1 MRLPFPTHRRSF
13 FIIIIA
19 SAILTLTWLYL
30 PRHPHR
36 TTVVQDPMTLHSRS
50 RLLPFS
56 FWNHRSIY
64 PERYKGSYSCMKFP
78 EINDLKYAAVSWQWL
93 PIVNGSVYIY
103 GAYWDPRFEE
113 PLVRILVYSD
123 VVPVPKL
130 YCQLWFP
137 NDNEPQT
144 ELATPVYGWEPAW
157 GGPTM
162 GVNEPYILTCSCRRH
177 PPEKETAP
185 VAVSVATAP
194 CGDATNVLDVQNAP
208 FDEEISKRT
217 PPQRN
222 NSSIAVCLKWLHYR
236 SDISASLVEWLQ
248 LIKHFGAER
257 VYIYILRIH
266 PNVRKVL
273 KYYEDQGFV
282 VVTEIDHPPQIS
294 GLKQSRGSRDFRD
307 LRRELLPLNDC
318 LYRNLFRHSW
328 LLAIDLDEII
338 VPPSSETWRSMI
350 GAEIANRSDRVIDA
364 LVFRN
369 YFVLDGAQKDLEGPA
384 KARILSHT
392 WRAIAPSPPGSMVK
406 SFINTSTVIAMH
418 NHLPMSCD
426 RQCSYHD
433 VAPEGPGRLLHF
445 REKCSYDNEDCPEL
459 HDVMKEDNF
468 ASWRATV
475 LQEIRH
481 ILRSLD
487 LESLE

>member
-1 MRLPFPTHRRSF
+1 
-13 FIIIIA
+13 
-19 SAILTLTWLYL
+19 
-30 PRHPHR
+30 
-36 TTVVQDPMTLHSRS
+36 
-50 RLLPFS
+50 
-56 FWNHRSIY
+56 
-64 PERYKGSYSCMKFP
+64 MKFP

-113 PLVRILVYSD
+113 PLVRILVYCD

-273 KYYEDQGFV
+273 KYYADQGFV

-338 VPPSSETWRSMI
+338 VPPSSETWPSMI
-350 GAEIANRSDRVIDA
+350 GAEIANRSDRLIDA